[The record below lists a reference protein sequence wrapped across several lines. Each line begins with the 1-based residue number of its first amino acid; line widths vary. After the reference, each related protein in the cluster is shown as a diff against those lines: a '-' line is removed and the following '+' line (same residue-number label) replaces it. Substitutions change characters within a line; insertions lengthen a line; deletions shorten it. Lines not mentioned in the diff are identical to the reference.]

1 MKNHG
6 LRAALLAFVLV
17 LAGCSAYEPIPWKEV
32 TGGGD
37 SLPALGAGLV
47 SSLAADVIKGRNEIF
62 LARPGAREVSRK
74 NLPALHVIVAAFP
87 EARSGLRT
95 ALSQKIEQAVRE
107 ALDKSALFSVVDGG
121 DGVSWQESGLSRLA
135 LAPPAGWRGVFGRLD
150 EEVALRAE
158 QGVSPDAI
166 RREFERELDDDH
178 PIRGLWPKVREA
190 NYGEGS
196 AIHAAS
202 MLGADAAV
210 YGAYA
215 LGPGRVR
222 VWATVVINRPAET
235 IYYKRGLKDIFAL
248 PERLEESRK
257 YAGHARGHLSRK
269 AVPDA
274 LLSKWLPP
282 RPRSFSR
289 HFESW
294 GAPDFEVRLERIDL
308 AGNRSPMSGGD
319 VIDSETLVVG
329 RLGVGKPR
337 HVYGF
342 AIDRSGRSEEIF
354 ASFKARGKPALV
366 VPGNVM
372 HFSAR
377 LLPAGRVYRVYF
389 VSSNKEFDA
398 KKVIDMAG
406 ARLGIPKGKPAI
418 ARSYKEAA
426 RGAPSRSWYV
436 PPGQERLILDEN
448 WDQYVHWVH
457 RKNENN

>member
-6 LRAALLAFVLV
+6 LRAALLALVLI
-17 LAGCSAYEPIPWKEV
+17 LAGCSAYEAISWKEV

-37 SLPALGAGLV
+37 SLPALGEGLV
-47 SSLAADVIKGRNEIF
+47 SSLAADVIEGRNEIF
-62 LARPGAREVSRK
+62 LARSGAHGLSLK
-74 NLPALHVIVAAFP
+74 NLPSLKVIVAAFP

-95 ALSQKIEQAVRE
+95 GFSREIERAIRAALE
-107 ALDKSALFSVVDGG
+107 KSAMFAVIDGG
-121 DGVSWQESGLSRLA
+121 DGVSWQEGGLSLT
-135 LAPPAGWRGVFGRLD
+135 PPSEWRGVFGSLD
-150 EEVALRAE
+150 EEVALRVE
-158 QGVSPDAI
+158 QGGSPGAI
-166 RREFERELDDDH
+166 RRELAQELDDNH

-190 NYGEGS
+190 SYGENS
-196 AIHAAS
+196 AVHAAS

-235 IYYKRGLKDIFAL
+235 IYFKREIKDILAL
-248 PERLEESRK
+248 PVRLEVSRK
-257 YAGHARGHLSRK
+257 YAGHARGQLSRK

-282 RPRSFSR
+282 RPRDFPR
-289 HFESW
+289 HSAYW
-294 GAPDFEVRLERIDL
+294 GVPSFEVTLERIDL
-308 AGNRSPMSGGD
+308 AGNRLPLSGGN
-319 VIDSETLVVG
+319 VIDSESLVVG
-329 RLGVGKPR
+329 RLGVGEPR
-337 HVYGF
+337 YIYGF
-342 AIDRSGRSEEIF
+342 AIDRFGHAEEIF
-354 ASFKARGKPALV
+354 ASIEARRKPALV
-366 VPGNVM
+366 MPGKVA

-377 LLPAGRVYRVYF
+377 LLPAGRAYRVYF

-406 ARLGIPKGKPAI
+406 ARLGISKGKPVI

-426 RGAPSRSWYV
+426 RGAPLRSWYV

-448 WDQYVHWVH
+448 WDQYVYWVH